1 MAFELPQL
9 PYANDALEPHID
21 AKTMEIHHG
30 KHHNGYTTKLN
41 GALEGSAMDSFTI
54 ESILKNLDMNN
65 SGLRNNAGGYYN
77 HCLFWEVMSPNG
89 GGTPS
94 GALSQA
100 IYSAYGTFENFKST
114 FSAFI

>member
-21 AKTMEIHHG
+21 AKTMEIHLG
-30 KHHNGYTTKLN
+30 KHHSGYTSKLN
-41 GALEGSAMDSFTI
+41 DALEGSTMASESI

-65 SGLRNNAGGYYN
+65 AALRNNGGGYYN
-77 HCLFWEVMSPNG
+77 HCLFWEVMGPNG
-89 GGTPS
+89 GGVPT

-100 IYSAYGTFENFKST
+100 IEEAFGSFEDFKINF
-114 FSAFI
+114 IIL